1 MTQELAIGII
11 GDFDPAKPS
20 HVATND
26 ALKHA
31 AARLDLNLALNW
43 LPTPSLLPPE
53 ARLRLDR
60 YDAVWASPG
69 SPYQSDEGAILGI
82 RQARLYGLPFLG
94 T

>member
-1 MTQELAIGII
+1 MTQELSIGII
-11 GDFDPAKPS
+11 GDFDAAKSS
-20 HVATND
+20 HLATNE

-31 AARLDLNLALNW
+31 ADSLGLTRKPAW
-43 LPTPSLLPPE
+43 LPTPSLVPQE
-53 ARLRLDR
+53 ARTDFDK

-69 SPYQSDEGAILGI
+69 SPCESLEGALLGI

>member
-1 MTQELAIGII
+1 MTQELSIGII
-11 GDFDPAKPS
+11 GDFDAGKPS
-20 HVATND
+20 HLATNG

-31 AARLDLNLALNW
+31 ADSLGLTLKLTW
-43 LPTPSLLPPE
+43 LSTPSLVPQD
-53 ARLRLDR
+53 ARTDFDK

-69 SPYQSDEGAILGI
+69 SPYESMEGAILGI